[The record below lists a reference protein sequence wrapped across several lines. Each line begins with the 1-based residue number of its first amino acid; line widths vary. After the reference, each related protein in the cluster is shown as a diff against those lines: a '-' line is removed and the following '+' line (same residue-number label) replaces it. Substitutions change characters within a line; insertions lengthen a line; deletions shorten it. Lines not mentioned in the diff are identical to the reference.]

1 MSSITIPQL
10 YDYLC
15 SPHFKD
21 EKSGNIFYNYYI
33 YQYQANKEY
42 EMRQQIHEFKEKLE
56 RPSNFVNALII
67 DLFSVFC
74 EYLKEEQ
81 FGDQSL
87 FEMTLEEEKAG
98 SNTTTEEL
106 MHEANSDEFLAFVHS
121 KIMNHI
127 QSNDGYKHPY
137 IFVHGIGKMFP
148 YLRCNVF
155 LTSYE
160 KYNKSDLYKIILF
173 YPGHQE
179 GNSFSLFDTLHDDHT
194 YRAILLVNEKNI

>member
-1 MSSITIPQL
+1 MKSMTIPQL

-15 SPHFKD
+15 SPQFQD

-33 YQYQANKEY
+33 YQYPANLEY

-56 RPSNFVNALII
+56 RPTNFVNALIL
-67 DLFSVFC
+67 DLFTVFC
-74 EYLKEEQ
+74 EYLRCEK

-87 FEMTLEEEKAG
+87 LEMTFEEEQEPE
-98 SNTTTEEL
+98 NEVTEEL
-106 MHEANSDEFLAFVHS
+106 THEANSDEFLAFVHQ
-121 KIMNHI
+121 KIMEHI

-137 IFVHGIGKMFP
+137 VFVHGIGKMFP

-160 KYNKSDLYKIILF
+160 KYNKADLYKIILF

-179 GNSFSLFDTLHDDHT
+179 GNSYSLFDTLHDEHT
-194 YRAILLVNEKNI
+194 YRAILLVND

>member
-1 MSSITIPQL
+1 MKSMTIPQL

-15 SPHFKD
+15 SPQFQD

-33 YQYQANKEY
+33 YQYPARQEY
-42 EMRQQIHEFKEKLE
+42 EMRRQIQEFKEKLE
-56 RPSNFVNALII
+56 RPTNFVNALIL
-67 DLFSVFC
+67 DLFAVFC
-74 EYLKEEQ
+74 EYLSHEK

-87 FEMTLEEEKAG
+87 LEMTFEEEQEPE
-98 SNTTTEEL
+98 NDVTEEL
-106 MHEANSDEFLAFVHS
+106 THEANSDEFLSYVHQ
-121 KIMNHI
+121 KIMEHI

-137 IFVHGIGKMFP
+137 VFIHGIGKMFP

-160 KYNKSDLYKIILF
+160 KYNKADLYKIILF

-179 GNSFSLFDTLHDDHT
+179 GNSYSLFDTLHDEHT
-194 YRAILLVNEKNI
+194 YRAILLVND